1 MLKKI
6 FISIMMFAL
15 ALTPTLASAATVS
28 DKGNAT
34 PEQLESAAKELEYIF
49 TKIIVKNE
57 ATGKY
62 DVNVQEFMKSK
73 YSKEEKQGMLNFV
86 VTMNGDESKTTYYA
100 SRSAWERCWAE
111 AVGIGRDA
119 LSEFFEYVEKKQW
132 IAAAGILGFL
142 GLAIQPATI
151 FIFSLQC
158 GPSPAGI
165 RANE

>member
-1 MLKKI
+1 MLRKI

-15 ALTPTLASAATVS
+15 ALTPTLALATSVN

-34 PEQLESAAKELEYIF
+34 SEQIESAARELEYIF
-49 TKIIVKNE
+49 TKIVVKNE

-62 DVNVQEFMKSK
+62 DINVQEFMKSK

-100 SRSAWERCWAE
+100 SRSAWGRCWAE

-119 LSEFFEYVEKKQW
+119 LNEFFEYVEKKQW
-132 IAAAGILGFL
+132 IAVAGVLGFL
-142 GLAIQPATI
+142 GIAIQPATI
-151 FIFSLQC
+151 FIFSSQC
-158 GPSPAGI
+158 GPSPVGI